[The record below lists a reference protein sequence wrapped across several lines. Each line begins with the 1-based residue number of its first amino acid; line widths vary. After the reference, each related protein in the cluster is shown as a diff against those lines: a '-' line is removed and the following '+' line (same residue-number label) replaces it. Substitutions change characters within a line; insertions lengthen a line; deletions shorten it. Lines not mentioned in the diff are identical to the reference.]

1 MSAQSLMEKRP
12 LLGCAALVQNDDVRL
27 DLFLQEAQNAI
38 QGLTSAVVE
47 KNADIEIRPRGWLDL
62 SCHRETDIHV
72 RVKDGLRRA
81 WGRWFAQWR
90 SIA

>member
-1 MSAQSLMEKRP
+1 MEKRQ
-12 LLGCAALVQNDDVRL
+12 LLGCAALIQNDDVRL

-72 RVKDGLRRA
+72 HVKDGLRRA
-81 WGRWFAQWR
+81 CGRWFAQWR